1 MGWLRLVADGGGKS
15 KPLGV
20 GFDEIS
26 GGRKT
31 DEKVRCLQAKFMDFI
46 RRRPCIS
53 SRRFQKQKY

>member
-26 GGRKT
+26 GWRKT
-31 DEKVRCLQAKFMDFI
+31 DEKAR
-46 RRRPCIS
+46 
-53 SRRFQKQKY
+53 